1 MQAANQKLLQ
11 TELKSLLETI
21 SISTNDLQSLK
32 TGRWESD
39 LDQIEGSL
47 VVLFKAMLTI
57 DPSLSLSAPRASEDG
72 SLRSGKAGGFGNS
85 EIGSMRVLQEK
96 KQIYRTESI
105 MFLQRLRGHM
115 SIKFPTAVD
124 ETKKLLE
131 RESESSLSRRGGKGK
146 LDPKHH
152 DPARNVLWKY
162 NPLMLFSR
170 EIDTMEWEQLMK
182 LYEDAFKP
190 VYQEEF
196 KNAIMSWKRSAR
208 KPAGDEGDILFT
220 AQVEKQTEGLATTA
234 RKLTVKR
241 SQTLAKS
248 LRSPLGDNASRPNV
262 DKTQDGRLNPYEV
275 LGIALD
281 DMVPLIISEQ
291 NFLVQF
297 FHVSSL
303 EAQDFPDAVAAAPS
317 DIRRFGDLR
326 KVQPMDPN
334 RDLSRRVVNTM
345 EDLYSFFPGEMQ
357 SLIEW
362 SIQADPLYVT
372 LLLFINID
380 HRN

>member
-1 MQAANQKLLQ
+1 M
-11 TELKSLLETI
+11 
-21 SISTNDLQSLK
+21 
-32 TGRWESD
+32 
-39 LDQIEGSL
+39 
-47 VVLFKAMLTI
+47 VTI

-72 SLRSGKAGGFGNS
+72 SVRSSKAGGFGNS

-105 MFLQRLRGHM
+105 TFLQRLRGHM

-124 ETKKLLE
+124 ETRKLLE
-131 RESESSLSRRGGKGK
+131 RENDASLSRRGGKGK

-152 DPARNVLWKY
+152 DPARTLLWKY

-170 EIDTMEWEQLMK
+170 EIDNLEWEQLMK
-182 LYEDAFKP
+182 QYEDAFKP
-190 VYQEEF
+190 VYQEAF
-196 KNAIMSWKRSAR
+196 QGAVMSWKRSAR
-208 KPAGDEGDILFT
+208 KPTGDEGEILFT
-220 AQVEKQTEGLATTA
+220 AQVEKQTEGIATTA

-248 LRSPLGDNASRPNV
+248 LRSPLGDNASRTNV

-275 LGIALD
+275 LGNALD
-281 DMVPLIISEQ
+281 DMVPIIISEQ
-291 NFLVQF
+291 NFLTEF
-297 FHVSSL
+297 FHISSL
-303 EAQDFPDAVAAAPS
+303 EVQDFPDAVAAAPA

-326 KVQPMDPN
+326 KIQPMDPN
-334 RDLSRRVVNTM
+334 RDLSKRVVNAM

-362 SIQADPLYVT
+362 SIQADPL
-372 LLLFINID
+372 
-380 HRN
+380 